1 MDMFCLINLMRYF
14 PWLINID
21 RYYIITQTTNTPH
34 TAICFYCLCKEAALR
49 GRGGEGGGVVMVDIR
64 SGLLPVLALLS
75 LPVLSPP
82 SPLSPLIPLSL
93 PESLLSPAAHNPLQR
108 AKGSYHEAKS
118 TLCAGSCTGSGQ
130 IYGLYQRFFPARPLE

>member
-1 MDMFCLINLMRYF
+1 MTD
-14 PWLINID
+14 
-21 RYYIITQTTNTPH
+21 ITLLHKLQILPTQQYAFIVCVKKLPS
-34 TAICFYCLCKEAALR
+34 
-49 GRGGEGGGVVMVDIR
+49 GGGEGGGVVMVDIR

-75 LPVLSPP
+75 LSVLSPP
-82 SPLSPLIPLSL
+82 SPLSPLSL
-93 PESLLSPAAHNPLQR
+93 PEPLLFPAAHNPLQR